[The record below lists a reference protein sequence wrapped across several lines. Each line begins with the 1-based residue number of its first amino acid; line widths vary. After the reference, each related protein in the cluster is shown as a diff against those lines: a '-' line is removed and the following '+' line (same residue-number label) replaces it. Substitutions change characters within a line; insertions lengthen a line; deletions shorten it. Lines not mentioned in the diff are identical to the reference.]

1 MGLPVYSLLA
11 LRVIAHSNDALEM
24 GRMEKR
30 RRGRGSRRRKERSSG
45 QKTTCWLDHKLLEQ
59 INADYPLREELK
71 GRSRGIFW
79 YLCDE
84 KTTWGY
90 QGKLNHPMDLKY
102 IYSQLQWRWSSFSWW
117 TELLHFPSLFS
128 GTVGLRI

>member
-11 LRVIAHSNDALEM
+11 LRVSSRQWCTRNGQD
-24 GRMEKR
+24 GKEKEGKREQER
-30 RRGRGSRRRKERSSG
+30 REDRDKKQLAILTTSYWSRLKLNTPWEKSWKEEAG
-45 QKTTCWLDHKLLEQ
+45 GW
-59 INADYPLREELK
+59 IY
-71 GRSRGIFW
+71 W

-90 QGKLNHPMDLKY
+90 QGKLNHPMGLKY

-117 TELLHFPSLFS
+117 TELMHFLSLFS
-128 GTVGLRI
+128 GTVG